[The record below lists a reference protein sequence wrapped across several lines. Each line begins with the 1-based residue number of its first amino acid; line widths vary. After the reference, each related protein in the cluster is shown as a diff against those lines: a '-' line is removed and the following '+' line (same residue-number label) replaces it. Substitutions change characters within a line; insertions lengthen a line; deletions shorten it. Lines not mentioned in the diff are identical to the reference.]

1 MAADHSAPQ
10 TLAELRAALAAGQ
23 RRFTALPLLDL
34 NGCDKADLDLTD
46 CDFSGCDLRGACFQ
60 EARLGHARLRQ
71 GRADGTR
78 FQQALLWGADLSGLR
93 AVLSFW
99 HEADL
104 SGARL

>member
-1 MAADHSAPQ
+1 MAADNSAPQ
-10 TLAELRAALAAGQ
+10 TLADLRVALAAGQ
-23 RRFTALPLLDL
+23 RRFTALPLADL
-34 NGCDKADLDLTD
+34 SGRDNADLDFTD
-46 CDFSGCDLRGACFQ
+46 GDFSGCDLRGACFQ

-71 GRADGTR
+71 GRAEGTR

-93 AVLSFW
+93 AALSFW